1 MKTGTSYIQ
10 STLALNFE
18 KLQEN
23 GIFYPKHSSFKN
35 AITGT
40 ATSGNGS
47 LIFNQ
52 NFNVKGKTLLS
63 DEGLCNRFS
72 IDNNF
77 EKFIL
82 RHKSELEIILYTRNV
97 IEFCAQRWGPYLKTD
112 LGTLNFEEHIL
123 EKRSP
128 YNSILWWLKA
138 AKKYKFVCKVKN
150 Y

>member
-1 MKTGTSYIQ
+1 M
-10 STLALNFE
+10 
-18 KLQEN
+18 
-23 GIFYPKHSSFKN
+23 
-35 AITGT
+35 
-40 ATSGNGS
+40 
-47 LIFNQ
+47 
-52 NFNVKGKTLLS
+52 LS
-63 DEGLCNRFS
+63 DDGLCNRFS

-97 IEFCAQRWGPYLKTD
+97 IEFCAQRWGPYLKTG